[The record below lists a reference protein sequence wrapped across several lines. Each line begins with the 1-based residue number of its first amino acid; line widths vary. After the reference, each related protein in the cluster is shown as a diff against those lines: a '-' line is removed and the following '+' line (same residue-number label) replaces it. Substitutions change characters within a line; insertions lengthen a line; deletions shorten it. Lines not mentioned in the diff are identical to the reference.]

1 MRRLAVVCLLAACGG
16 NDAALPTGPIT
27 AQVTHYDLAFDVD
40 TRVAHATV
48 TATVTTGGDCIT
60 LPFRG
65 QDLTAATLDGEDASV
80 TGDGASITACGP
92 GWDAGATLTLE
103 TDYTIAL
110 ATLDASQVGYSTNMD
125 S

>member
-1 MRRLAVVCLLAACGG
+1 MRRLVVCLLAACGG
-16 NDAALPTGPIT
+16 NDAPLPTGPIT

-65 QDLTAATLDGEDASV
+65 QAVTAVTLDGKDADV
-80 TGDGASITACGP
+80 TGDAASITACGP
-92 GWDAGATLTLE
+92 GWDEGSTLTLE
-103 TDYTIAL
+103 TDHTIAL
-110 ATLDASQVGYSTNMD
+110 ATLADSQV
-125 S
+125 